1 MNEVEEITRGD
12 TTVVMV
18 NGYDAARQ
26 ALSERSISKQL
37 DAASM
42 DLPGDLHT
50 GTIRSVLFSD
60 PPDHTR
66 LRRLVSR
73 AFTSQRI
80 ESMRPHIEKA
90 AHELLDAIEG
100 QDTVDLVESFALPLP
115 FEVVSALL
123 GIPSSSRGEFR
134 AWTEMVA
141 DPARRDEWTPHLAR
155 LLDVIR
161 ELVADRRAHPGDGL
175 LSELI
180 AARDGEDRLSEDEL
194 TSMVFVLLVA
204 GTETTIN
211 LIGTGV
217 FRLIEDRSRWERLR
231 SDPDLLPAAVEELV
245 RFDSPATTT
254 TSRVVTEAFEVAGH
268 VVPAGSPLVVN
279 LAAANRD
286 PSVFTDPDELRLDR
300 RHNPHLGFGHG
311 IHYCV
316 GAPLARLEARIAFEV
331 LMERFPH
338 LDLEVSAPEPVWRED
353 FLRGLFTVPVRPRGG
368 SGTPSP
374 SES

>member
-12 TTVVMV
+12 TAVVMV

-26 ALSERSISKQL
+26 ALSERSVSKQL
-37 DAASM
+37 DPASM
-42 DLPGDLHT
+42 DLPGELYA
-50 GTIRSVLFSD
+50 GTIRNVLFSD

-66 LRRLVSR
+66 LRRLVSS
-73 AFTSQRI
+73 AFTSQRV
-80 ESMRPHIEKA
+80 ESMRPRIEKA
-90 AHELLDAIEG
+90 AHELLDAVEG
-100 QDTVDLVESFALPLP
+100 LDEVDLVEAFALPLP

-141 DPARRDEWTPHLAR
+141 DPARRNEWTPHLAR

-161 ELVADRRAHPGDGL
+161 GLVADQRAHPGDGL

-180 AARDGEDRLSEDEL
+180 AARDGDDRLSEDEL

-217 FRLIEDRSRWERLR
+217 FRLLEDRARWERLR
-231 SDPDLLPAAVEELV
+231 SDPGLLPAAVDELV
-245 RFDSPATTT
+245 RFDSPSTTT
-254 TSRVVTEAFEVAGH
+254 TSRVATAAFEIAGH
-268 VVPAGSPLVVN
+268 VVRTGTPVVVD

-286 PSVFTDPDELRLDR
+286 PAVFTDPDELRLDR

-316 GAPLARLEARIAFEV
+316 GAPLARMEARVAFEV
-331 LMERFPH
+331 LMERFPD
-338 LDLEVSAPEPVWRED
+338 LDLAASEPLWRED
-353 FLRGLFTVPVRPRGG
+353 FLRGLLTLPVRLRGA
-368 SGTPSP
+368 S